1 MTSARHRGIDDGRVP
16 NHPMPLNNLKVFRS
30 KPLNQIV
37 KSVSALL
44 SEKCFFVLFCCCCFC
59 FVVVV
64 VFFFQ
69 MRKYIVKSVKY
80 KEVAY
85 NFFLNLKFQ

>member
-1 MTSARHRGIDDGRVP
+1 MASTRHRGIDNVRVP
-16 NHPMPLNNLKVFRS
+16 NHRMLLNNLKVFRS

-44 SEKCFFVLFCCCCFC
+44 SEKNFFVLFCCCCFC

-64 VFFFQ
+64 VVFF
-69 MRKYIVKSVKY
+69 K
-80 KEVAY
+80 
-85 NFFLNLKFQ
+85 